1 MYNRR
6 YDKVFLMLRQ
16 ETAGYNMGQ
25 RAPWG
30 SCIMEIKNGTGR
42 ISLTVQGLRPIN
54 RGRYAVYA
62 IAGEKEMQNNFFCGV
77 LIPDSAGHG
86 ELKWDFNPDYLGDM
100 EVAAEALH
108 TVAVLAEADGG
119 FSVPLT
125 AYFGSKVDW
134 RTYFKIADK
143 KKEVEKP
150 KMKEALAEI
159 PKTKETQ
166 AEIAKIKE
174 APKEASLVV
183 AESMAAA
190 IPSFELPKINLKNDA
205 PKSEIAKPKAER
217 KESYQGSFRGLLEK
231 FRQELEELQDAG
243 VFTEKEMARIER
255 AGRRN
260 LQNEMEQR
268 PVDVAAAAEEPQNN
282 NVEKIKPEIIEK
294 AVFVKKESRNEEK
307 AALVEKES
315 RNAQRDAY
323 LEKYK
328 LLKENTDIFPFGNE
342 SVPWKCISLEEM
354 VLLEDIPLAWLKDYF
369 IILSMKKYHHLI
381 WKSQARGY
389 LLGIPGADT
398 ARERAKAEQLGF
410 SKFQKMEDGTLGYW
424 IFTKK

>member
-62 IAGEKEMQNNFFCGV
+62 IAGEKETQNNFFCGV
-77 LIPDSAGHG
+77 LTPDSAGHG

-100 EVAAEALH
+100 EVTAEALH

-119 FSVPLT
+119 FSAPMT

-143 KKEVEKP
+143 KKETQPGMPKIKEVQAEK
-150 KMKEALAEI
+150 

-166 AEIAKIKE
+166 VEIPKIKE
-174 APKEASLVV
+174 SPKEAPLMV
-183 AESMAAA
+183 AESMAAGMPSFEL
-190 IPSFELPKINLKNDA
+190 PSFELPKIKLKNDA
-205 PKSEIAKPKAER
+205 PKGEIAKPKAER

-260 LQNEMEQR
+260 LQNEMEQG
-268 PVDVAAAAEEPQNN
+268 PVNVAAATEEAQTN
-282 NVEKIKPEIIEK
+282 NVEKIKPEIMEK
-294 AVFVKKESRNEEK
+294 AVF
-307 AALVEKES
+307 VEKES

-342 SVPWKCISLEEM
+342 SVPWKCISIEEM

-381 WKSQARGY
+381 WKPQAKGY
-389 LLGIPGADT
+389 LLGVPGADT